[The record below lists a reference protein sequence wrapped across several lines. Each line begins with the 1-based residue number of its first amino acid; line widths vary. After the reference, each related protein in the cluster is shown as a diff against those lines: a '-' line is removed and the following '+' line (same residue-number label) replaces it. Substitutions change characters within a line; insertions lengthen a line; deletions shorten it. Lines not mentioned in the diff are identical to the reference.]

1 MKDIEDISHK
11 LHKIAY
17 DDESKRHA
25 IDTFLI
31 ENLHIR
37 TWKKLEKQM
46 KDFQKIHK
54 FPFRKIDLVA
64 SYHRQNINDQ
74 EFYKVI
80 LKKAMRSQSGVLVV
94 TVFTHAHPEFIDS
107 KTGEKKKQ
115 KFSCKHNCYYCPL
128 EPPSEENGWMEQ
140 PRSYL
145 SKEPG
150 VARSVQVGYDTVA
163 QVHLRIAQYL
173 RMGHQIDKL
182 EVLVLGGTFSEYP
195 REYQTTFIRDI
206 YYASNTAL
214 GNHRDERFPL
224 ETEILLNE
232 SSSVRVIGL
241 TLETRPDTINLD
253 EIKLFRK
260 FGCTRV
266 QMGMQHTDDTILKLS
281 NRGHG
286 IQDTRNAIK
295 LLKDNCYKL
304 DLHVMPNLL
313 GSSPEKDIE
322 MINQIL
328 YDPSLQADQLK
339 LYPVSVVPWSMYEK
353 MYKDGRYKPY
363 SDEKLKN
370 VLLYAMKNMH
380 PWIRLNRVIR
390 DIPMQDILG
399 GCSVPNMREELDKI
413 SECKDIRSREV
424 KGKPIGKYYRKVRK
438 YEASDGTEIFISYE
452 SKDEKI
458 IYGFL
463 RLRIPRISQISQMSR
478 ISRISQISQISQIPS
493 EILPE
498 MKNSALIRECHV
510 YSTLS
515 KVGQNNDKDSSQH
528 KGIGT
533 RLLKDAEFFALMNGY
548 SSLICI
554 SGIGVREY
562 YRKRG
567 YTITTEHGYL
577 KKNILPKKI
586 DVIYKVII
594 CLFNWRFNWRYII
607 YLSFLLGVLKLI

>member
-1 MKDIEDISHK
+1 MDIEDISNK

-17 DDESKRHA
+17 DDESNRPA

-31 ENLHIR
+31 ENIHIR

-46 KDFQKIHK
+46 KDFQRIHK
-54 FPFRKIDLVA
+54 FPFRKTDLVA
-64 SYHRQNINDQ
+64 SYHRQNINEPD
-74 EFYKVI
+74 FYKVI
-80 LKKAMRSQSGVLVV
+80 LKRAMRSQSGVLVV

-163 QVHLRIAQYL
+163 QVHLRIAQYI

-195 REYQTTFIRDI
+195 KEYQYEFVRDI

-214 GNHRDERFPL
+214 GNHRHERFPL

-232 SSSVRVIGL
+232 SSRVRVIGL
-241 TLETRPDTINLD
+241 TLETRPDTITLD

-266 QMGMQHTDDTILKLS
+266 QMGMQHTDDKILKLS

-313 GSSPEKDIE
+313 GSNPEKDIE

-328 YDPSLQADQLK
+328 YDSSLQADQLK

-363 SDEKLKN
+363 SDEKLKE

-399 GCSVPNMREELDKI
+399 GCSVPNMREELDKL
-413 SECKDIRSREV
+413 SESKDIRSREV
-424 KGKPIGKYYRKVRK
+424 KGKPLGKYYRKVRK
-438 YEASDGTEIFISYE
+438 YEASSGTEIFISYE
-452 SKDEKI
+452 SKDEKT

-463 RLRIPRISQISQMSR
+463 RLRIPRFPQSTQNNR
-478 ISRISQISQISQIPS
+478 D
-493 EILPE
+493 EILPD

-533 RLLKDAEFFALMNGY
+533 RLLKDAELFALMNGY

-577 KKNILPKKI
+577 KKNILPKYI
-586 DVIYKVII
+586 DIFYKMIMWCI
-594 CLFNWRFNWRYII
+594 A
-607 YLSFLLGVLKLI
+607 FLI